1 MTSKGIDADNQLL
14 AFWSFLWS
22 KKRILLIY
30 AFCFGILGSGITAST
45 SARFTADAVVLPPSE
60 SDLAGF
66 ILAKIAISRAKSPE
80 IYDLLEYAEI
90 FRAFK
95 IDLASRAHQA
105 NFLRSDLNSLARDF
119 EPIYL
124 SESKDGYSSRTKG
137 GDYAAFST
145 RWLVEKAANEFLW
158 KLGIDRSSEL
168 SIEVEGDRTSHRP
181 DIILRVTWR
190 DPEQAALVANNL
202 LEYIDSVTA
211 TRVKDLLITGI
222 GVRIDNLKDMIG
234 YQRKLAVDLQHDN
247 IQQLTE
253 AISIARQ
260 LGIKSPSRSFGDFN
274 IVNIVPPP
282 SYYTDPDSAVRKYEP
297 GRKPEYL
304 PLYYPGAIAR
314 SNESDDIDY
323 NGPPIYARGWQA
335 LEEELRILKNRKDLD
350 PFIPQLTK
358 LKNELAWLESIDPEE
373 VVFKTSKVISAA
385 VSPTQPSS
393 TPGWVIISASSILGI
408 LFGALISLIR
418 NATRL
423 SRSAD

>member
-1 MTSKGIDADNQLL
+1 MTLKGIDADSQLL
-14 AFWSFLWS
+14 AFWSFLWG

-30 AFCFGILGSGITAST
+30 AFCFGILGSGIATST
-45 SARFTADAVVLPPSE
+45 STRFTADAVILPPTE
-60 SDLAGF
+60 SQLADF
-66 ILAKIAISRAKSPE
+66 ILAKIAISRATSPE
-80 IYDLLEYAEI
+80 IYDLLEYSEI

-105 NFLRSDLNSLARDF
+105 SFLRSDRNPLARDF
-119 EPIYL
+119 EPMYL
-124 SESKDGYSSRTKG
+124 AESKDGYSSRTKG

-145 RWLVEKAANEFLW
+145 RWLVEEVPNELFW

-190 DPEQAALVANNL
+190 DANQAASLANNL
-202 LEYIDSVTA
+202 LKYIDSVTA
-211 TRVKDLLITGI
+211 TRVKTLLVTGI
-222 GVRIDNLKDMIG
+222 GVRIDNLKDMIA

-247 IQQLTE
+247 IQRLTE

-282 SYYTDPDSAVRKYEP
+282 SYYTDPGSALKKYEP
-297 GRKPEYL
+297 GRTPQYL

-314 SNESDDIDY
+314 SNESDDIEF
-323 NGPPIYARGWQA
+323 NGPPIYARGWHA

-358 LKNELAWLESIDPEE
+358 LKNELAWLESINPEE
-373 VVFKTSKVISAA
+373 VVLATSNVISAA

-393 TPGWVIISASSILGI
+393 TPVWVIISASSILGI

-423 SRSAD
+423 SHSAD